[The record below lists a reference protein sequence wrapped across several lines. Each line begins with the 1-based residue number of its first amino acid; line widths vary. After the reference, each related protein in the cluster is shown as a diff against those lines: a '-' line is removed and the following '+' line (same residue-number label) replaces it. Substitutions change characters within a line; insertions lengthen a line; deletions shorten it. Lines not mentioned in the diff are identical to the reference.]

1 MTVKVMETIHCHRY
15 VKPITVKGME
25 NETCV
30 KSKNPPN
37 ASVAT

>member
-1 MTVKVMETIHCHRY
+1 MTL
-15 VKPITVKGME
+15 TVIGLTGME
-25 NETCV
+25 NETSV